1 MKTAMTV
8 AALMTLMLNLFSS
21 NASASAFC
29 REVRDQAPV
38 CQR

>member
-1 MKTAMTV
+1 MKNLIAMTV
-8 AALMTLMLNLFSS
+8 LIALTLNTLS
-21 NASASAFC
+21 NKAFASAFC